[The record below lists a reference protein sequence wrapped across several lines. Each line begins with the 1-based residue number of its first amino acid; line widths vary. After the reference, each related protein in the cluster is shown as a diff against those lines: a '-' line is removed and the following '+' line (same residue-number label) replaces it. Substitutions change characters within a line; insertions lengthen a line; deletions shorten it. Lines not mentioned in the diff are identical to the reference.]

1 MRKVLSISITDVLE
15 KEIKKR
21 TKQRGF
27 NSVSDY
33 IKSLLIVDEDLISE
47 EELLEDIKSGQE
59 DYKKGKVIKAKSIAD
74 LIENADKYKTQLNGK

>member
-1 MRKVLSISITDVLE
+1 MRKVLSISITDTLE

-21 TKQRGF
+21 TKKRGF

-33 IKSLLIVDEDLISE
+33 IKSLLVVDEDLISE

-59 DYKKGKVIKAKSIAD
+59 DYKKGRVIKAKSIAD
-74 LIENADKYKTQLNGK
+74 LFKNADKHKAQLNGK